1 VLGSAGSMVRRRRG
15 VRGSKVGML
24 VGAMLLPAGCGLLAD
39 KPLPGSTPAQ
49 LQHITFEIV
58 AKDNRCQP
66 SVLAADREGRSIL
79 ITFHVTS
86 VGKSHRFLIP
96 DLDVRTT
103 IPAGTAVAIPVVA
116 DRGGIF
122 RYACTSSRWITPLT
136 AKGKLAIK

>member
-1 VLGSAGSMVRRRRG
+1 MRSFKAA
-15 VRGSKVGML
+15 ML
-24 VGAMLLPAGCGLLAD
+24 VGAILLAAGCGLLAD
-39 KPLPGSTPAQ
+39 KALPGSTPAHLKQ
-49 LQHITFEIV
+49 VAFEIV

-66 SVLAADREGRSIL
+66 SILAADREGRSIL

-103 IPAGTAVAIPVVA
+103 IPAGMAVAIPVVA
-116 DRGGIF
+116 DRGGVYG
-122 RYACTSSRWITPLT
+122 YACTSSPWITPLT

>member
-1 VLGSAGSMVRRRRG
+1 MRG
-15 VRGSKVGML
+15 FKAGML
-24 VGAMLLPAGCGLLAD
+24 VGAILLTAGCGLLAD
-39 KPLPGSTPAQ
+39 KPLPGTTPAHLKQ
-49 LQHITFEIV
+49 ITFEIV
-58 AKDNRCQP
+58 AKENRCQP
-66 SVLAADREGRSIL
+66 SILAADREGRSIL

-103 IPAGTAVAIPVVA
+103 IPAGMAMAIPVVA

-122 RYACTSSRWITPLT
+122 SYACTSSPWITPLT